1 MAKPVTVT
9 RYEVQRE
16 VAPGVWASLG
26 TPGSINFPDA
36 PTFYRDRK
44 DAEKEMALSR
54 RCGPTRALR
63 VVTHEDLVA
72 IEPLDLEEFALP
84 LVVRFMRLRGETD
97 RKGRLQPLLDE
108 KRRTVLG
115 KWATLSSW
123 EGRSLCFAPEVPLK
137 ALGRRFPFARA
148 RTVEAVLRLLTLHE
162 LAHYAMGHNGLLAQL
177 DHKGTPEG
185 LRKKFATM
193 EDEADV
199 LTALWWKKG
208 LTPETVTAKVAKAA
222 RKAA

>member
-1 MAKPVTVT
+1 MATVT
-9 RYEVQRE
+9 RFEVQRE
-16 VAPGVWASLG
+16 TAPGTWASLG
-26 TPGSINFPDA
+26 TPGSFVFPDA
-36 PTFYRDRK
+36 PMYYRDRK
-44 DAEKEMALSR
+44 DAQKEMALSR
-54 RCGPTRALR
+54 QSWPARVFR
-63 VVTHEDLVA
+63 VVAHEDLVA

-97 RKGRLQPLLDE
+97 RKGRLRPVLDV
-108 KRRTVLG
+108 KRHAVLG

-123 EGRSLCFAPEVPLK
+123 EGRALCFAPEVPLK
-137 ALGRRFPFARA
+137 ALGHRFPFARA

-208 LTPETVTAKVAKAA
+208 LTPETVTVKAAKAA